1 MALQCGSNFFGG
13 SGSHEQPIRRGQT
26 GVAVAIALSLAFAK
40 AWAAISEDYAEKCP
54 DTCKRKTG
62 QVGLKVT
69 SSIVNNRVTFTFAYI
84 LLVRCSPTAATP
96 PSRSSETTTSS
107 RNLLRR
113 RFRGGVG
120 ASPSVEDA
128 GDGYFE

>member
-40 AWAAISEDYAEKCP
+40 AWAAISADYAEKCP

-69 SSIVNNRVTFTFAYI
+69 SSIANNRVTFTFAYI
-84 LLVRCSPTAATP
+84 LLVRCSPTGRDAAEPLIGNYDELAELAP
-96 PSRSSETTTSS
+96 PPISG
-107 RNLLRR
+107 RR
-113 RFRGGVG
+113 GRVAKRRGRG
-120 ASPSVEDA
+120 
-128 GDGYFE
+128 